1 MTKAK
6 STKTKRG
13 MAADPPH
20 AILTG
25 AEARGEAAYLVVG
38 LLLPEL
44 PQSMCKRIMGR
55 AYLEAD
61 ALGIPVITEE
71 VECLFAKVQFEP
83 PLR

>member
-13 MAADPPH
+13 MVTDLPH

-25 AEARGEAAYLVVG
+25 AEARGEAAYLVLG
-38 LLLPEL
+38 LLLPQL

-61 ALGIPVITEE
+61 ALGIAAITEE

-83 PLR
+83 PTR